1 MSSYLIIQNVLTLTE
16 HLNLSVELVHFV
28 FVLEDEIFI
37 DIANLALIVL
47 RAHTEA
53 QVFVVKEA
61 LVETFIL
68 WVNLSCTDR
77 QRKVFSD
84 FEV

>member
-1 MSSYLIIQNVLTLTE
+1 MSGNLVIQNVLALTE
-16 HLNLSVELVHFV
+16 HLNLSVKLVHFV
-28 FVLEDEIFI
+28 FVLEDEVLI

-53 QVFVVKEA
+53 QVFVVEEA
-61 LVETFIL
+61 LVKAIVL

-84 FEV
+84 FEI